1 VPEGVADGVAER
13 VAEAAS
19 ALVHLVL
26 IDASGFV
33 FRAFHALP
41 PMTRPDGAPV
51 NAVFGFS
58 QMLSRLLA
66 THAGTH
72 LGVVFDAGRTTFR
85 NALFPAYKAQRPEP
99 PPELGPQFALVR
111 EATAAFGAAGL
122 EVEGW
127 EADDVI
133 ASYAQAVADAG
144 GKVTIISSDKDLMQL
159 VGERVVMQDPIKQKL
174 IGPAEV
180 VEKFGVP
187 PDRVVD
193 VQALMGDSVDNVPGV
208 PGIGPKTAS
217 QLIQE
222 FGDLDTVLA
231 AIPAMKPGRRRD
243 LLREHEQ
250 AARTSRQLVTLARDV
265 PLPLPL
271 DALAV
276 HEPDRPKLVAWLAAQ
291 GFRTLIARLGLDAP
305 PPGVPDAPA
314 AGVTTPQAAP
324 AGQPAFGPYE
334 CVTSE
339 VLLAAWLDEARAAGV
354 FAVDTETTGLDAHTA
369 DLVGV
374 SLATAPG
381 RACYVPLRHENPPQ
395 AELGEAAPELPE
407 QIPVERVLD
416 LLRPVLADDAVLKV
430 FQNVKY
436 DLLVLRRAGLPEI
449 APFDDTM
456 LISYSMEAGA
466 HGHGMDELS
475 RLHLGH
481 DPISFDSVTGTGR
494 ARLPFARVPLDRAT
508 AYAAEDADVTLR
520 LWHTLHPKLREAKS
534 RAIYEQLERRLVP
547 VLAAMEREGVHVDAA
562 ELRRMSADFGT
573 RMAEMEREIHAL
585 AGREFNL
592 GSAKQLGEILFDE
605 LKLPGGRRLAGGTWG
620 TDAIVLQQLAD
631 AGHPLPMKV
640 LEWRQL
646 AKLKSTYA
654 DALLE
659 QIDAK
664 TGRVHTNFSQAIT
677 STGRLSSTDPNLQN
691 IPIRTEEGAQIRRA
705 FVAEAGHVLVS
716 CDYSQIELRLM
727 AHVADVPSL
736 KESFARGEDIHAR
749 TAHEVLGAPLQG
761 MDAQMRRFAKT
772 INFGIIYGISA
783 FGLAARLGIE
793 AGEARRYI
801 DAYFGRYPEIREYM
815 ERAKDEAR
823 RLGYVLTP
831 FGRRCW
837 VPQINDKRANVRAY
851 AERAAINAPL
861 QGGAADIIKRA
872 MTRLPA
878 ALRDA
883 GLRGRMLL
891 QVHDELLFEAPHD
904 EADQLAALAK
914 AVMEGAVV
922 ISVPL
927 LVETGQG
934 HSWGAAH

>member
-1 VPEGVADGVAER
+1 VPETP
-13 VAEAAS
+13 
-19 ALVHLVL
+19 LHLVL

-41 PMTRPDGAPV
+41 PMTRPDGTPV

-85 NALFPAYKAQRPEP
+85 NELFPAYKAQRPEP

-111 EATAAFGAAGL
+111 EATAAFGASGV

-133 ASYAQAVADAG
+133 ASYARAAVEAG
-144 GKVTIISSDKDLMQL
+144 GQVTIISSDKDLMQL

-180 VEKFGVP
+180 FEKFGVP
-187 PDRVVD
+187 PERVVD

-217 QLIQE
+217 QLVAE
-222 FGDLDTVLA
+222 FGSLDAVLDA
-231 AIPAMKPGRRRD
+231 AAGMKPGRRRD
-243 LLREHEQ
+243 LLLAHAD
-250 AARTSRQLVTLARDV
+250 AARMSRRLVTLDCDV
-265 PLPLPL
+265 KLPEPL
-271 DALAV
+271 DALLV
-276 HEPDRPKLVAWLAAQ
+276 REPDRPKLVAWLASQ
-291 GFRTLIARLGLDAP
+291 GFRTLIARLGLDGPLAGTP
-305 PPGVPDAPA
+305 EAHV
-314 AGVTTPQAAP
+314 AGVTIPHAAP
-324 AGQPAFGPYE
+324 ADQPEFGPYE
-334 CVTSE
+334 CITG
-339 VLLAAWLDEARAAGV
+339 EARLAEWLKAARDVG
-354 FAVDTETTGLDAHTA
+354 ALALDTETTGLDAHTA
-369 DLVGV
+369 DLVGF

-381 RACYVPLRHENPPQ
+381 RACYVPLRHENAPQ
-395 AELGEAAPELPE
+395 GELGAPEQALPE
-407 QIPVERVLD
+407 QVPVERALA
-416 LLRPVLADDAVLKV
+416 LLAPLLADASVLKV
-430 FQNVKY
+430 FQNAKY
-436 DLLVLRRAGLPEI
+436 DLLVLTRAGLPAV

-456 LISYSMEAGA
+456 LVSYSMEAGA

-481 DPISFDSVTGTGR
+481 DPVAYNSVTGTGR
-494 ARLPFARVPLDRAT
+494 ARIPFARVPLDRAT

-520 LWHTLHPKLREAKS
+520 LWLVLHPRLRETGS
-534 RAIYEQLERRLVP
+534 RAVYEQLERRLVP
-547 VLAAMEREGVHVDAA
+547 VLAAMEREGVHVDAD
-562 ELRRMSADFGT
+562 ELRRMSADFGV
-573 RMAEMEREIHAL
+573 RMAEMELEIHVL

-605 LKLPGGRRLAGGTWG
+605 LKLPGGRRLSGGTWG
-620 TDAIVLQQLAD
+620 TDAIALQQLAE
-631 AGHPLPMKV
+631 AGHLLPAKI

-654 DALLE
+654 DALLD
-659 QIDAK
+659 QIDPS
-664 TGRVHTNFSQAIT
+664 TGRVHTSFSQAVT

-691 IPIRTEEGAQIRRA
+691 IPIRTEEGGRIRRA
-705 FVAEAGHVLVS
+705 FVAEPGHVLVS

-727 AHVADVPSL
+727 ADVADIPSL
-736 KESFARGEDIHAR
+736 KASFAAGEDIHAR
-749 TAHEVLGAPLQG
+749 TASEVFGVPMEP
-761 MDAQMRRFAKT
+761 MDPAVRRNAKT

-783 FGLAARLGIE
+783 FGLAARLGIG
-793 AGEARRYI
+793 AAEARRYI
-801 DAYFGRYPEIREYM
+801 DAYFARYPEIREYM
-815 ERAKDEAR
+815 ERVKDEAR
-823 RLGYVLTP
+823 RFGYVLTP

-837 VPQINDKRANVRAY
+837 VPQINDKRPSIRAY

-872 MTRLPA
+872 MVHLPA

-891 QVHDELLFEAPHD
+891 QVHDELLFEAPVE
-904 EADQLAALAK
+904 EADRLAAVAK
-914 AVMEGAVV
+914 RVMEGAAR

-934 HSWGAAH
+934 HSWSDAH